1 VATIDWAAA
10 ICHDLDLTIDSHQLD

>member
-10 ICHDLDLTIDSHQLD
+10 ICHDLDPTIDSHQLD